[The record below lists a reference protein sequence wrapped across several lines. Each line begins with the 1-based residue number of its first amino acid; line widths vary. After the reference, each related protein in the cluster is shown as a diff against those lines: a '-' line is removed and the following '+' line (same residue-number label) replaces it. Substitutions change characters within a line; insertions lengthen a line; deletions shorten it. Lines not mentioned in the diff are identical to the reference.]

1 MAVLLAWAVAGK
13 RLRLMAA
20 RAALALAAGAS
31 AAEASRLA
39 NYAGGIV
46 VMKRG
51 TATVS
56 AEELARAVGRD
67 AGAR

>member
-1 MAVLLAWAVAGK
+1 VE
-13 RLRLMAA
+13 AA
-20 RAALALAAGAS
+20 RLS
-31 AAEASRLA
+31 

-56 AEELARAVGRD
+56 AEELQQAVMQG
-67 AGAR
+67 